1 MEQKL
6 NIGWI
11 GLGNMGNP
19 MASRILNAGY
29 PLTVYN
35 RTTEKTEA
43 LVKAGATRA
52 SSIGE
57 LVSKSDIIFTMLSDD
72 QAVKAVYGGS
82 EIKGS
87 ANGKLFIDMST
98 IKPDTAIELSEI
110 ITNAAGRFLSAPV
123 SGSTKP
129 AADGQLLILASG
141 DTSDFELAREV
152 LAILGKKLFR
162 LGPIGAGSKAKLAIN
177 YLLALMYLGL
187 AETVLFAEQ
196 NGISRTDMLDIIN
209 EGAMG
214 NALTLSKT
222 PLILKD
228 EFEPAFALK
237 MMEKDVR
244 LAMEE
249 GADFP
254 LTRSLHQAYMD
265 GMNNGFAEADVMSI
279 LKSIQK

>member
-1 MEQKL
+1 MEKKL

-19 MASRILNAGY
+19 MATRILNAGY
-29 PLTVYN
+29 PLSVYN
-35 RTTEKTEA
+35 RTAGKTAA
-43 LVKAGATRA
+43 LGKAGAFVA
-52 SSIGE
+52 SSISE

-72 QAVKAVYGGS
+72 QAVKAVYGS
-82 EIKGS
+82 PEIQGS
-87 ANGKLFIDMST
+87 AKNKLFVDMST
-98 IKPDTAIELSEI
+98 VKPDTAVELSEI
-110 ITNAAGRFLSAPV
+110 ITKAGGRFLSAPV

-141 DTSDFELAREV
+141 DSSDFEQAREV
-152 LAILGKKLFR
+152 LEILGKKLFQ
-162 LGPIGAGSKAKLAIN
+162 LGPIGAGSKAKLAVN

-214 NALTLSKT
+214 NALTRSKT

-244 LAMEE
+244 LAIEE

-254 LTRSLHQAYMD
+254 LTQSLHQAYLD
-265 GMNNGFAEADVMSI
+265 GMNKGFAEADVMAI